1 MHHDLSLLHYCSVH
15 PLGHS
20 TLLRA
25 VWHSLLVHNT
35 VTLENSV
42 QCHIHKF
49 GVVVVAYTSN
59 VLSPLVLVMV
69 LYYSNHPSTFFLLD
83 EVSHNAYFD

>member
-35 VTLENSV
+35 VTQKNSV
-42 QCHIHKF
+42 QCHIHKL

-59 VLSPLVLVMV
+59 VLSPLVLV
-69 LYYSNHPSTFFLLD
+69 HGIILLKPPQYIF
-83 EVSHNAYFD
+83 SP